1 MSESSAG
8 REATDSPGGIAGV
21 FDRAAAT
28 YDQVG
33 VRFFGIVAEH
43 LVDRTAPR
51 PGERVLDVGCGRGAS
66 ALRAARAV
74 GPGGRVLATDL
85 APRMVEGLRGL
96 ATDLPWLESAV
107 GDAADPPAGPWDV
120 VQASLVLFFL
130 PDLRAA
136 LDRYREVLSPDG
148 RLGLTWFGAVDT
160 SWEAVHTAV
169 VGGLPEADRPPR
181 VTTAGPFS
189 SVASLE
195 DLLREHGYDDVVTTE
210 RRVDVAFTG
219 PGQWWDWSWSQ
230 GQRVLLE
237 AHERNGTLAALREA
251 VDPLLEEWAAE
262 DRLTWWTDVRC
273 TTARRA

>member
-1 MSESSAG
+1 MSEPSADPG
-8 REATDSPGGIAGV
+8 ATDGPGGVAGV

-33 VRFFGIVAEH
+33 VTFVGTVAEH

-51 PGERVLDVGCGRGAS
+51 PGEHVLDLGCGRGAS

-96 ATDLPWLESAV
+96 ATDLPWLEAAI

-130 PDLRAA
+130 SDLPAA
-136 LDRYREVLSPDG
+136 LARCRDVLSPDG
-148 RLGLTWFGAVDT
+148 RLGLTWFGAVDA
-160 SWEAVHTAV
+160 SWEPVHTAV

-181 VTTAGPFS
+181 VTSAGPFS

-195 DLLREHGYDDVVTTE
+195 DLLRDHGYDDVVTTE
-210 RRVDVAFTG
+210 RRVKVSFTD
-219 PGQWWDWSWSQ
+219 PGQWWDSSWSQ

-237 AHERNGTLAALREA
+237 AHERNGTLADLRET
-251 VDPLLEEWAAE
+251 VDRLLAERAAE
-262 DRLTWWTDVRC
+262 GRLTWWTDVRC
-273 TTARRA
+273 TTARPA